1 MSNTA
6 SLVFWL
12 VVTVLLIV
20 GAAYGET
27 KSGENKQVIDDEY
40 LNESL

>member
-1 MSNTA
+1 MTNTA

-20 GAAYGET
+20 GAAYSEK
-27 KSGENKQVIDDEY
+27 KSGEKKHVIDDEY